1 MNPSPKPPESAAP
14 KAGLKTGFGT
24 GADKRKPW
32 IKKTPV
38 EVVKEQVIKQRKQVA
53 ELEEALKQEKRQLQ
67 KLEEALKVLE
77 AS

>member
-1 MNPSPKPPESAAP
+1 MNPKPETAAP
-14 KAGLKTGFGT
+14 KPGAKAGT
-24 GADKRKPW
+24 GADTDKRRPW

-38 EVVKEQVIKQRKQVA
+38 EVVKEQVFKQRKQVA
-53 ELEEALKQEKRQLQ
+53 EQEEELKQAKRQLQ